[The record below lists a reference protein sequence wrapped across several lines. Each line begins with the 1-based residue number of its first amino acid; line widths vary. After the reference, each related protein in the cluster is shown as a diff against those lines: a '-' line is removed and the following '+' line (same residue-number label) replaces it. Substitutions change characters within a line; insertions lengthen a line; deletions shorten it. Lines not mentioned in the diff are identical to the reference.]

1 MNKYEHSVCLDPQK
15 CTGCTTCLK
24 HRPTEAIRIKN
35 NRAEINQERCIDCG
49 ECIRVCPQKAKKA
62 VCSKLD
68 AMDKFKWKIALPA
81 PTLYGQFDNLDDVDC
96 VLDGL
101 LKIGFDDVF
110 EVSAAAELVSAYT
123 RRYLKTQGVKKPVIS
138 SACPVILRL
147 IGLRFP
153 SLSDNILHILP
164 PMEIAAKL
172 ARERAK
178 KNHPELKDDEIG
190 VCFISPCPAKASYVK
205 NGFAGYESAVD
216 VVVSISDIYFM
227 LISKMTREPSE
238 NPICQSGMIG
248 IGWAST
254 GGEATALLND
264 SYLAAD
270 GIDNVIKVLD
280 QIENGN
286 IPSLEFIELNACTGG
301 CVGGVLTIQNPF
313 IAKARLQR
321 IRRYLPVSRNQ
332 LSKSE
337 QSYIPDYYLF
347 DELPEYRPISR
358 LSDNIAKSL
367 RMMSDIQSL
376 RETLPGIDCG
386 SCGAPTCRAFAE
398 DVVRGNADISSCVLL
413 RNKELEN
420 MLMQSGGSCD
430 GCEGCTDSSK
440 EGEHE

>member
-24 HRPTEAIRIKN
+24 HCPTEAIRIKN

-153 SLSDNILHILP
+153 SFSDNILHILP

-178 KNHPELKDDEIG
+178 ENHPALKDDEIG

-205 NGFAGYESAVD
+205 NGFMV
-216 VVVSISDIYFM
+216 
-227 LISKMTREPSE
+227 
-238 NPICQSGMIG
+238 
-248 IGWAST
+248 
-254 GGEATALLND
+254 
-264 SYLAAD
+264 
-270 GIDNVIKVLD
+270 
-280 QIENGN
+280 
-286 IPSLEFIELNACTGG
+286 
-301 CVGGVLTIQNPF
+301 
-313 IAKARLQR
+313 
-321 IRRYLPVSRNQ
+321 
-332 LSKSE
+332 
-337 QSYIPDYYLF
+337 
-347 DELPEYRPISR
+347 
-358 LSDNIAKSL
+358 
-367 RMMSDIQSL
+367 
-376 RETLPGIDCG
+376 
-386 SCGAPTCRAFAE
+386 
-398 DVVRGNADISSCVLL
+398 
-413 RNKELEN
+413 
-420 MLMQSGGSCD
+420 
-430 GCEGCTDSSK
+430 
-440 EGEHE
+440 